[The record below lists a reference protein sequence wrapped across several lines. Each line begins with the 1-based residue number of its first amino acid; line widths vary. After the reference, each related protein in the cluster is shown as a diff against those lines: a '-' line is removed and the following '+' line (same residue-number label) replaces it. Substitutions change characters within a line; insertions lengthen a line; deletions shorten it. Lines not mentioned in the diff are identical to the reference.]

1 MGGNGKPRWRISFH
15 HHRPKPSSEPP
26 SEFICPISG
35 TLMYDPVVVSS
46 GQTFERVSVQVCLD
60 LGFIP
65 ILHDDSVPDFTAVI
79 TNTAFKKTILNWCDK
94 SGAQHPH
101 PPDYVFVEKIMRAKM
116 IKESSASSSIESE
129 NPDLRVSERELL
141 KAVAENRPVLFSHA
155 ATEVSPR
162 VNHFYSTSSD
172 ESVIVDGGGTAG
184 SLTPL
189 PLATKPACYSPSTS
203 SNNSSTPSG
212 TNSDSFYSTPEEA
225 EIVTN
230 LKSPEVH
237 EQEQGAISLRKLSRT
252 RDEIRGTI
260 CTPRLLSGLRSAIAS
275 RYSVLQ
281 TNAMASLVN
290 LSLEKSNKVKIVR
303 SGFVPLLIDLLKG
316 GSSEA
321 QEHAAG
327 ALFSLA
333 LEDENK
339 MAIGVLGALQ
349 PLMYALR
356 SESERTQLDS
366 ALALYHLTLIQSN
379 RVKLVKLGAVPTL
392 LNMVKVSGLSSRL
405 LLVLCNLAV
414 CGEGRSA
421 MLDGNAVAILVG
433 MLREGEG
440 GDVEGAGVRE
450 NCVAA
455 LYSLSQG
462 SLRFKGLA
470 KEARAGEVLR
480 EVEERGSER
489 GREKARRIMQ
499 MMKGRGEVEDD
510 ESEVDWDEILES
522 GGFSRSRY
530 RGIAS
535 AGGTKLEGAPNSTEF

>member
-1 MGGNGKPRWRISFH
+1 
-15 HHRPKPSSEPP
+15 
-26 SEFICPISG
+26 
-35 TLMYDPVVVSS
+35 MYDPVVVSS

-116 IKESSASSSIESE
+116 INE

-203 SNNSSTPSG
+203 SNNSSEMTTEFETLTLIQTPSA
-212 TNSDSFYSTPEEA
+212 PEEA